1 MAEKQKSISVMVNR
15 KECQIPLESIVYAQ
29 VSDKLCTIYLYGG
42 TPPIR
47 IFLTMNA
54 LEEMLPQEMFVKVSR
69 SYLISLNYYQHM
81 DDSRVLLAG
90 DVRVPYSHSHKNE
103 IRGAVQRFQA
113 TNAVEQSNPE
123 VRNRI
128 LDEFHGFDH
137 FPLPFCVVENMPNG
151 RRVQTASENLSK
163 GRMIQRGSGSI
174 PKGLETQR
182 GSGSIPKGPEAQRGP
197 GSISGENALPR
208 DFVLRYVND
217 AFAAYAGRSAWQL
230 VNASFFSVF
239 ACPDERWAEVLS
251 QCSTQ
256 NQRMD
261 AFLPGVRPGAVVR
274 AYCYQPYFSFCGCLL
289 TELDVQKRE

>member
-15 KECQIPLESIVYAQ
+15 KECKIPLESIVYAQ
-29 VSDKLCTIYLYGG
+29 VNDKLCTIYLYGN

-47 IFLTMNA
+47 IFLTINA
-54 LEEMLPQEMFVKVSR
+54 LEEMLPQETFVKVSR
-69 SYLISLNYYQHM
+69 SCLISLNYYQHM
-81 DDSRVLLAG
+81 DDAEILLAG
-90 DVRVPYSHSHKNE
+90 DVRVPYSHSHKSE

-113 TNAVEQSNPE
+113 ANAVEQSNPE

-151 RRVQTASENLSK
+151 RRSQTASENLPK
-163 GRMIQRGSGSI
+163 GRRVQRSSDSMSKSLEAQRGSDSM
-174 PKGLETQR
+174 PKGLEAQR
-182 GSGSIPKGPEAQRGP
+182 GSDN
-197 GSISGENALPR
+197 ISGGNALPR

-239 ACPDERWAEVLS
+239 ECPDARWAEVLS

-261 AFLPGVRPGAVVR
+261 AFLTGVRPGSVVR

>member
-15 KECQIPLESIVYAQ
+15 KECKIPLESIVYAQ
-29 VSDKLCTIYLYGG
+29 VNDKLCTIYLYGS

-69 SYLISLNYYQHM
+69 SCLISLNYYQHM
-81 DDSRVLLAG
+81 DDSEILLAG
-90 DVRVPYSHSHKNE
+90 DVRVPYSRSHKGE

-113 TNAVEQSNPE
+113 ASAVAQANPE

-137 FPLPFCVVENMPNG
+137 FPLPFCVVENMPG
-151 RRVQTASENLSK
+151 
-163 GRMIQRGSGSI
+163 G
-174 PKGLETQR
+174 
-182 GSGSIPKGPEAQRGP
+182 KGPLRDFESLP
-197 GSISGENALPR
+197 GRKGAPR
-208 DFVLRYVND
+208 DFESLPQAFVLRYVND
-217 AFAAYAGRSAWQL
+217 AFAAYVGRSAWQL

-239 ACPDERWAEVLS
+239 ECPDERWIEVLS

-256 NQRMD
+256 NQRVD
-261 AFLPGVRPGAVVR
+261 AFLTGVRPGSVVR

-289 TELDVQKRE
+289 TDLDAQKRE